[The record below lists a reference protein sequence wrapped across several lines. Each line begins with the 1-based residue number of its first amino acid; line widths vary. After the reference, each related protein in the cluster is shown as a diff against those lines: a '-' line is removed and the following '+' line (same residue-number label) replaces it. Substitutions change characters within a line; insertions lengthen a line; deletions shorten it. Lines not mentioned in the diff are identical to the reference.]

1 MEKKIRKVSLSSV
14 LDDDLADIFDYGL
27 ETFGRNLAELF
38 VANMYQHIN
47 ELPLLFL
54 IYPECRHLETK
65 TQIYRNII
73 LGKYLIIYRIRANKI
88 EVLRALHGSQ
98 SPKIIKSIKKIKT
111 KK

>member
-14 LDDDLADIFDYGL
+14 LDDDLANIFDYGL

-47 ELPLLFL
+47 EFPLLFL
-54 IYPECRHLETK
+54 IHPECRHLETK

-73 LGKYLIIYRIRANKI
+73 YSRKVFDYLSN
-88 EVLRALHGSQ
+88 
-98 SPKIIKSIKKIKT
+98 
-111 KK
+111 